1 VSAFAWRLRAHAF
14 PAGSAAPW
22 FALLAAALVAATA
35 LAVSIGTS
43 AVPFSDLLRALFSGP
58 ETLPPSITLVRL
70 PRIACG
76 ALVGAALAVSGA
88 VLQTAVRN
96 PLADPGIIG
105 VTAGAGLAALVAI
118 LFFPEELALVPV
130 LAFAGGLAAIATVLA
145 LGFRSGRLGGPLRL
159 VLSGVG
165 VQAICFAGAS
175 LLSFL
180 FADRAP
186 AFAAFVVGS
195 LNGLGWTDVLRVSVP
210 VLLGLAIS
218 FATARRLDLL
228 LLDDATAGALGVSV
242 RRARLLASALAA
254 LLAAAAVSVA
264 GLVAFVGLVVPN
276 GVRLLVGPSHARLLP
291 LCALAGAVLV
301 LCADGAAR
309 TLVAPIE
316 LPVGALLALIG
327 GPYFLVVLWR
337 KVA

>member
-1 VSAFAWRLRAHAF
+1 MIARLRQWRVLVFA
-14 PAGSAAPW
+14 PDRAAPSAI
-22 FALLAAALVAATA
+22 ALSLALAAAVLVAASFGSARIPFPELVRAA
-35 LAVSIGTS
+35 LAGLD
-43 AVPFSDLLRALFSGP
+43 A
-58 ETLPPSITLVRL
+58 LPPAIAQVRL

-76 ALVGAALAVSGA
+76 VAVGAALAVAGA

-118 LFFPEELALVPV
+118 LFFPEQPVLVPA
-130 LAFAGGLAAIATVLA
+130 LAFAGGLAAVAAVTA
-145 LGFRSGRLGGPLRL
+145 LGYRRGRVAGPLRL
-159 VLSGVG
+159 VLTGVG
-165 VQAICFAGAS
+165 VQAVCVAGAS
-175 LLSFL
+175 LLTFL

-195 LNGLGWTDVLRVSVP
+195 LNGVGWADVARVSVP
-210 VLLGLAIS
+210 LLLGLALA
-218 FATARRLDLL
+218 FASARPLDLL
-228 LLDDATAGALGVSV
+228 LLDDATAGGLGVSV
-242 RRARLLASALAA
+242 RRARLLASALGA
-254 LLAAAAVSVA
+254 LLAAAAVSIA

-291 LCALAGAVLV
+291 CAALAGATLV
-301 LCADGAAR
+301 LAADTAAR
-309 TLVAPIE
+309 TLAAPVD

-337 KVA
+337 KLA

>member
-1 VSAFAWRLRAHAF
+1 VSALAWRLRAWGFASD
-14 PAGSAAPW
+14 GVAPW
-22 FALLAAALVAATA
+22 LALFAAALLAATA
-35 LAVSIGTS
+35 LAVSLGPS
-43 AVPFSDLLRALFSGP
+43 AVTLSELLRAILAGP
-58 ETLPPSITLVRL
+58 AALPPSIAEVRL
-70 PRIACG
+70 PRVACG
-76 ALVGAALAVSGA
+76 AAVGAALAVSGA

-96 PLADPGIIG
+96 PLADPGIVG
-105 VTAGAGLAALVAI
+105 VTAGAGLAALGAI
-118 LFFPEELALVPV
+118 LFFPEEPALVPGF
-130 LAFAGGLAAIATVLA
+130 AFAGGLAAIALVMA
-145 LGFRSGRLGGPLRL
+145 LGLRSGRLAGPLRL

-180 FADRAP
+180 YADRAP

-195 LNGLGWTDVLRVSVP
+195 LNGLGWADLSRVAPP
-210 VLLGLAIS
+210 VLVGLAI
-218 FATARRLDLL
+218 ALAAVRPLDLL
-228 LLDDATAGALGVSV
+228 LLDDATAGGLGVAV

-276 GVRLLVGPSHARLLP
+276 GVRLLVGPAHARLLP
-291 LCALAGAVLV
+291 LCALAGATLV
-301 LCADGAAR
+301 LCADAAAR
-309 TLVAPIE
+309 TLFAPVE
-316 LPVGALLALIG
+316 LPVGALLALVG